1 MKRALLAALAAL
13 ALAPAAARPESG
25 RWGSFEFGAGP
36 YRPDL
41 DAALAPTGSDPA
53 YKLVFGTSR
62 RWAFRAGFAKTLLTN
77 AGTLEVGLRS
87 GFFRASGKGIVAATG
102 APSGDT
108 TALSILPTSLTL
120 TWRADFIP
128 EHLPIPLAPYVRV
141 AAERYNWWVTDG
153 GGGMVKRGATN
164 GWSATAGLAFS
175 LNVIDPTLAR
185 EMDQDSGVNTTY
197 LYFDVTKA
205 KIDDLGSKTS
215 WDLSPTSLMWSA
227 GVLLSF

>member
-1 MKRALLAALAAL
+1 MKRALLAALAVL
-13 ALAPAAARPESG
+13 ALAPTLARADSP
-25 RWGSFEFGAGP
+25 RWGSFEFGMGP

-41 DAALAPTGSDPA
+41 DAALAPSSNDPA
-53 YKLVFGTSR
+53 YQLVFGSTR
-62 RWAFRAGFAKTLLTN
+62 RYAFRTGVSYALLQR

-87 GFFRASGKGIVAATG
+87 GWFRASAKGIVATTG
-102 APSGDT
+102 ARSGDPT
-108 TALSILPTSLTL
+108 TFNVVPTSLTL

-141 AAERYNWWVTDG
+141 AAERYNWWITNG
-153 GGGMVKRGATN
+153 AGNMAKKGATN

-185 EMDQDSGVNTTY
+185 EMDTDSGVNTTY

-215 WDLSPTSLMWSA
+215 WDLSPASLMWSA